1 MTDHTDT
8 SNDNVGNTIQADASP
23 VTVNLANTPFHTLTQ
38 DTVLDAVESL
48 GYVSD
53 LRVFPLNSYE
63 NRVYQVGI
71 EGEAPLIAKFYRPN
85 RWNLQQIREEH
96 TFSLALAELE
106 IPVVPPIANAE
117 GETLFEY
124 GDHRFS
130 LSQRRGGHAPS
141 LDDMDT
147 LYRMGQ
153 HLGRIHALGQ
163 VEDYNHRPAL
173 TLEDFGIR
181 SREYLLAND
190 FIPKTLL
197 AAYQTVSEQL
207 IDKMQSVITNID
219 YRSIRL
225 HGDCHPGNV
234 LQREDSLYFVDFDDS
249 RMGPAIQDIWML
261 LSGDKT
267 QQQTQFGEI
276 LEGYEEFCEFNP
288 SELPL
293 IESFRTLRLMHYAA
307 WLARRWE
314 DPAFPQAFPW
324 FNSERYWA
332 EHIQELREQL
342 FGLDEPALKL
352 PSAI

>member
-1 MTDHTDT
+1 M
-8 SNDNVGNTIQADASP
+8 SNRLIPEDNEVKP
-23 VTVNLANTPFHTLTQ
+23 VNLDNTPFHTLTQ

-48 GYVSD
+48 GYISD

-85 RWNLQQIREEH
+85 RWTLDQIREEH
-96 TFSLALAELE
+96 TFSLALADLE
-106 IPVVPPIANAE
+106 IPVVPPIINE
-117 GETLFEY
+117 QGESLFEY
-124 GDHRFS
+124 GEHRFS
-130 LSQRRGGHAPS
+130 LSPRRGGHAPS

-153 HLGRIHALGQ
+153 HLGRIHAMGQ
-163 VEDYNHRPAL
+163 VEDFAHRPAL

-181 SREYLLAND
+181 SRSYLLENN
-190 FIPKTLL
+190 FIPNSLVPAYETLS
-197 AAYQTVSEQL
+197 QHL
-207 IDKMQSVITNID
+207 IEKMQSAMEEVD

-267 QQQTQFGEI
+267 QQQAQLGEI

-288 SELPL
+288 AELPL

-324 FNSERYWA
+324 FNTERYWS
-332 EHIQELREQL
+332 EHILELREQL
-342 FGLDEPALKL
+342 SGLDEPSLRL
-352 PSAI
+352 PSAL